1 MNRKISD
8 NEFRESLDR
17 RLSPLQPDPWM
28 AQKIRNRA
36 RQKEGEPVKKRLSVG
51 TVLVLVILLLS
62 VSVGIATV
70 SGWDVMQFLYG
81 TRTAQ
86 RIPEVEVFPVH
97 REAVAGGALFRVES
111 AIYDGK
117 KLVFD
122 LYMENQEPDQ
132 PIEARL
138 DQFTVNGISVKEQIV
153 ESAVSN
159 VWVPNLYIYDT
170 RNYLQGGEIIDLPEE
185 LKGLETL
192 RISMKFL
199 VYRPVIPVFWM
210 REPDAEEFIRKKEEG
225 YLVIS
230 DPYDYL
236 EYDPDDGEW
245 YAVGV
250 AEHPECFRIEPL
262 EITFD
267 VSKGSEVDR
276 VLQPQP
282 VYETT
287 HGTASYDV
295 AAANDSGLH
304 LTLRLN
310 PENDAFS
317 RIRDFVL
324 TDGDGTPLEG
334 DRFVPDVHMQVNTG
348 GEDHALVFRYRW
360 SQARLKDLP
369 DAISLTC
376 ILEDGEKLVFPVKV
390 R

>member
-36 RQKEGEPVKKRLSVG
+36 QQKEGEPMKKRLSVG

-210 REPDAEEFIRKKEEG
+210 REPDAEAFIRKKEEG
-225 YLVIS
+225 
-230 DPYDYL
+230 
-236 EYDPDDGEW
+236 
-245 YAVGV
+245 
-250 AEHPECFRIEPL
+250 
-262 EITFD
+262 
-267 VSKGSEVDR
+267 
-276 VLQPQP
+276 
-282 VYETT
+282 
-287 HGTASYDV
+287 
-295 AAANDSGLH
+295 
-304 LTLRLN
+304 
-310 PENDAFS
+310 
-317 RIRDFVL
+317 
-324 TDGDGTPLEG
+324 
-334 DRFVPDVHMQVNTG
+334 
-348 GEDHALVFRYRW
+348 
-360 SQARLKDLP
+360 
-369 DAISLTC
+369 
-376 ILEDGEKLVFPVKV
+376 
-390 R
+390 